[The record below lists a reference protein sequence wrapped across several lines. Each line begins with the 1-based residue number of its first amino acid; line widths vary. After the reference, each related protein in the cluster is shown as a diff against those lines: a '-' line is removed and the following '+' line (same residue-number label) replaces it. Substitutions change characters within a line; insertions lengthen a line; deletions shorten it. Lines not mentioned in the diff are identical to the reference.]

1 MLAITLLLECIGPS
15 IRGELRKKKKH
26 TVVRAGS
33 GRSASFV
40 LDAETNPNLND
51 LGTSGGTLVAEH
63 VEVDEA
69 TAGQYE
75 AKLRRL
81 GALLRANM
89 AKTVDTMG
97 ASSKINAIFA
107 NADADGNGVLSRKEA
122 TSLLMELQTAVA
134 SSGEV
139 VVEDEAECEALVSHV
154 DIDGNGCISFVEFLV
169 AFGLSDGHDVEDV
182 RISLAQDVAASAA
195 QSPAEAATP
204 DIIQGVV
211 RNIYAALYERA
222 HGLARAFAYLDVAGD
237 GWLSVADFEQ
247 AILLVMRHV
256 APRVKKGS
264 EAPAA
269 SVGKERI
276 GLDGE
281 GLVIDAS
288 CVATLVESLEGSSL
302 TDGKS
307 PPHIDCYAFIQAFE
321 VCDDEGVLS

>member
-26 TVVRAGS
+26 TVVRAGG

-182 RISLAQDVAASAA
+182 RISLAQDVRRQRGS
-195 QSPAEAATP
+195 
-204 DIIQGVV
+204 
-211 RNIYAALYERA
+211 
-222 HGLARAFAYLDVAGD
+222 VAG
-237 GWLSVADFEQ
+237 GGRNARYHPGCRPQHLLPRCTSARTASRAPLLTSTWRATAGSPWPTLS
-247 AILLVMRHV
+247 R
-256 APRVKKGS
+256 P
-264 EAPAA
+264 
-269 SVGKERI
+269 
-276 GLDGE
+276 
-281 GLVIDAS
+281 S
-288 CVATLVESLEGSSL
+288 CW
-302 TDGKS
+302 
-307 PPHIDCYAFIQAFE
+307 
-321 VCDDEGVLS
+321 